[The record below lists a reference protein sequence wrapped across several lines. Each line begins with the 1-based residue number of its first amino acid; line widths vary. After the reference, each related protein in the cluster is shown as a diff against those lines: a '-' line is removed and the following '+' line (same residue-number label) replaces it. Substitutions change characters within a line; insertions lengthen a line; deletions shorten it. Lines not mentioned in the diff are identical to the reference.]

1 MYKYIKRLK
10 YTNYVHN
17 KSFLI
22 LLENKNINENRGNF
36 MISVII
42 PAYNEEKNIK
52 TVIDICKENKNVS
65 EIIVVNNLSTDKT
78 EEVAKR
84 AGAKVIF
91 CDKQGKGYAMEI
103 GIREARN
110 ECIVFLDGDIS
121 DYADDVIYKL
131 SEPILNRNVDFV
143 KATFDRDGGR
153 VTELVAKP
161 MLNLLFPNVK
171 KYTQPL
177 SGMIAGKKSIFE
189 KIELEKDYGVDIGI
203 LLDMIKLNV
212 SIEEV
217 KIGKIQNVSKSWK
230 ALEKMSTEVMK
241 AILKRADIKC

>member
-1 MYKYIKRLK
+1 
-10 YTNYVHN
+10 
-17 KSFLI
+17 
-22 LLENKNINENRGNF
+22 

-42 PAYNEEKNIK
+42 PAYNEEENIK
-52 TVIDICKENKNVS
+52 TVINICKENKDVS

-78 EEVAKR
+78 EEIAKK
-84 AGAKVIF
+84 AGAKVVF
-91 CDKQGKGYAMEI
+91 CNQQGKGYAMEV
-103 GIREARN
+103 GIREAKN

-121 DYADDVIYKL
+121 DYSDDVIYKL
-131 SEPILNRNVDFV
+131 SEPILKRNIDFV
-143 KATFDRDGGR
+143 KATFDREGGR

-161 MLNLLFPNVK
+161 LLNLLFPDVR

-177 SGMIAGKKSIFE
+177 SGMIAGKKIVFQ

-217 KIGKIQNVSKSWK
+217 KIGELKNVSKSWK
-230 ALEKMSTEVMK
+230 ALEKMSTEVMR
-241 AILKRADIKC
+241 AILKRANVKG